1 MPIEAESELQRSTL
15 RKIRNRC
22 VVPLLFAFIVSYLDR
37 VNVGF
42 AAITANED
50 LGMTASQYGWGAGLL
65 FLGYSLFE
73 LPSNLALERFG
84 ARRWLARIMIT
95 WGVIGC
101 AMAWVGS
108 PLSFYALRFL
118 LGVAE
123 AGLFPGVILYLT
135 YWLPR
140 RLRARYLGLFALG
153 IPLSSVIG
161 SPISGVIMASMQG
174 VLGLKSWQWL
184 YILEAIPAVLIGL
197 WVLAALA
204 DRPANARWLTDGE
217 RSWLRGQFEREAPS
231 VSVGAHRFT
240 WKSLGDRR
248 VLTLAAVFFLT
259 GVPSYGLSLW
269 LPQIVK
275 SFGVSHIVT
284 GVLSAVPF
292 VFGSIAMVYWGHRSD
307 ARGERVWHTIVPA
320 TVAGIALIGGALLTS
335 GVMQLVAV
343 CVAAAGI
350 YAIKGPFLT
359 IVSESF
365 SDERAAAGIAMV
377 TTLGNLSGFVAPY
390 MVGMIIEATGGHR
403 AGLAA
408 LGAQSVLGALV
419 LFGAASAVKGSGA
432 SANERAVRM
441 TSAVRPPA
449 ESVPA
454 IHTRSSES

>member
-1 MPIEAESELQRSTL
+1 MSVEGESDVQRSTL

-22 VVPLLFAFIVSYLDR
+22 VVPLLLAFIISYLDR

-42 AAITANED
+42 AAITANQD

-65 FLGYSLFE
+65 FLGYALFE
-73 LPSNLALERFG
+73 LPSNLAMERFG
-84 ARRWLARIMIT
+84 ARWWLARIMIT
-95 WGVIGC
+95 WGLIGC
-101 AMAWVGS
+101 AMALVAG
-108 PLSFYALRFL
+108 PLSFYTLRFL

-161 SPISGVIMASMQG
+161 SPISGLIMASTHG
-174 VLGLKSWQWL
+174 LLGLKSWQWL
-184 YILEAIPAVLIGL
+184 YVLEAIPAVLMGL

-204 DRPANARWLTDGE
+204 DRPAKARWLTDAE
-217 RSWLRGQFEREAPS
+217 RAWLRAEFEREGSSTPAEP
-231 VSVGAHRFT
+231 HRFT
-240 WKSLGDRR
+240 WKLLGDSR

-284 GVLSAVPF
+284 GLLSALPF
-292 VFGSIAMVYWGHRSD
+292 LFGSIAMVYWGHRSD

-320 TVAGIALIGGALLTS
+320 AVAGIALIGGALLTS
-335 GVMQLVAV
+335 GPMQLLAV

-350 YAIKGPFLT
+350 YALKGPFLT

-365 SDERAAAGIAMV
+365 SDGRAAAGIAIV

-390 MVGMIIEATGGHR
+390 MVGIIMETTGGHR
-403 AGLAA
+403 PALAA
-408 LGAQSVLGALV
+408 LGVQSVMGALV
-419 LFGAASAVKGSGA
+419 LFGAAGA
-432 SANERAVRM
+432 MRTPRAVPIQS
-441 TSAVRPPA
+441 SAR
-449 ESVPA
+449 
-454 IHTRSSES
+454 